1 MAESNN
7 LELTDITSM
16 TFINEDGV
24 EYTTPWKIAY
34 TYKGDVYFIEKERDE
49 AKEHW
54 NEATKS
60 SDETMFDDFDDVD
73 TLKYQMRAKEIA
85 ENFVEQTDE
94 LGEIDDSNCKPSGEQ
109 KMSYYI
115 NKYINKNRHNK
126 RCRRQYGGE

>member
-24 EYTTPWKIAY
+24 EYTTPWEIVYA
-34 TYKGDVYFIEKERDE
+34 YKGDVYFIEKERDGT
-49 AKEHW
+49 KEHW

-60 SDETMFDDFDDVD
+60 CDETMFDDVD

-94 LGEIDDSNCKPSGEQ
+94 LGEIDDSDCKPSGEQ
-109 KMSYYI
+109 KMSHCF
-115 NKYINKNRHNK
+115 NKYINKSRYNK
-126 RCRRQYGGE
+126 RRRRQYGKK